1 MDKMEILNKSVHLG
15 GDRGEQRKA
24 RLIEVAVAARK
35 SGCNVNTSKGNSGTL
50 QIRYGGLNLP
60 VIDVSADGSVT
71 VYFRARFNGDGK
83 QELAERL
90 QALVEENDDLPL
102 EIGNRKYSGKL
113 NEKIEDI
120 QEGTLIE
127 FLTGSVKAIQ
137 DNVYEDM

>member
-1 MDKMEILNKSVHLG
+1 MDKMEILNKARHLG
-15 GDRGEQRKA
+15 GEQGEKRRQ

-35 SGCNVNTSKGNSGTL
+35 EGCNVNTSKGNSGTL

-71 VYFRARFNGDGK
+71 VYFRARFKGDNK
-83 QELAERL
+83 QELADEL

-102 EIGNRKYSGKL
+102 SIGNRKFSGKL
-113 NEKIEDI
+113 KEKIEDI

-137 DNVYEDM
+137 DKVYDDD